1 MMNSAPAVVGAS
13 DGLAAFRSIIA
24 KRGPALA
31 WARGA
36 ALRFSSRGGLLRLF
50 NRTIVVNVSVT
61 TVVKAVSRF
70 ERELLDESILLVV
83 PVSAI
88 IGLHDDHGK
97 GPVPVLPGA
106 PPRIEAR
113 C

>member
-36 ALRFSSRGGLLRLF
+36 ALR
-50 NRTIVVNVSVT
+50 
-61 TVVKAVSRF
+61 
-70 ERELLDESILLVV
+70 
-83 PVSAI
+83 VSAC
-88 IGLHDDHGK
+88 GLTDRPIVTWHRVREGDVMDFE
-97 GPVPVLPGA
+97 
-106 PPRIEAR
+106 PPLDSLV
-113 C
+113 